1 MLWLGRG
8 KKHHS
13 AILRFVRMKKSIAAG
28 ALIGLGCAANLHCT
42 SKAAGAALFAVGL
55 ILICLLDLDLF
66 TGKIGYIRNIRPK
79 TNLIK
84 IWLGNLAGILA
95 VTVLVRLGRPE
106 IHTASVALVAK
117 KFDLPLW
124 RASILACLCGMVMCL
139 AVEAYRRH
147 KNSMAGVVAVWLCV
161 ITFVMCGFEHS
172 IANMGYCVL
181 AANTASDLVMAVR
194 LILITTTCNGVGAIA
209 MNFLI
214 GRKDAKT

>member
-1 MLWLGRG
+1 M
-8 KKHHS
+8 K
-13 AILRFVRMKKSIAAG
+13 VKKSIAAG

-42 SKAAGAALFAVGL
+42 SKTAGAALFAVGL

-66 TGKIGYIRNIRPK
+66 TGKIGYVRNIRPK

-84 IWLGNLAGILA
+84 IWLGNLAGIIA
-95 VTVLVRLGRPE
+95 ATGLVRLGRPE

-124 RASILACLCGMVMCL
+124 RVSILACLCGMVMCL

-147 KNSMAGVVAVWLCV
+147 KNSMAGVLAVWLCV
-161 ITFVMCGFEHS
+161 ITFVICGFEHS
-172 IANMGYCVL
+172 IANMGYCAL
-181 AANTASDLVMAVR
+181 AINSIDDLVMAVR

-209 MNFLI
+209 VDFLI
-214 GRKDAKT
+214 GRRDAKS

>member
-1 MLWLGRG
+1 MM
-8 KKHHS
+8 KKMNEK
-13 AILRFVRMKKSIAAG
+13 VKKSIAAG

-66 TGKIGYIRNIRPK
+66 TGKIGYVRNIRPK

-84 IWLGNLAGILA
+84 IWLGNLAGIIA
-95 VTVLVRLGRPE
+95 VALLVRLGRPE

-124 RASILACLCGMVMCL
+124 RVSILACLCGMVMYL

-181 AANTASDLVMAVR
+181 AANTASDLGRAAR
-194 LILITTTCNGVGAIA
+194 LILTTTTWNGIGAIA
-209 MNFLI
+209 VNFLI
-214 GRKDAKT
+214 GRRDAKS

>member
-1 MLWLGRG
+1 M
-8 KKHHS
+8 K
-13 AILRFVRMKKSIAAG
+13 VKKSIAAG

-42 SKAAGAALFAVGL
+42 SKAAGAVLFAVGL

-66 TGKIGYIRNIRPK
+66 TGKIGYVRNIRPK
-79 TNLIK
+79 TKLIK

-106 IHTASVALVAK
+106 IHTASVELVAK

-124 RASILACLCGMVMCL
+124 RVSILACLCGMVMYL

-147 KNSMAGVVAVWLCV
+147 KNSMAGVLAVWLCV
-161 ITFVMCGFEHS
+161 ITFVICGFEHS

-181 AANTASDLVMAVR
+181 AAETTSDLVMAVR
-194 LILITTTCNGVGAIA
+194 LIVTATTWNGIGAIA
-209 MNFLI
+209 VDFLI
-214 GRKDAKT
+214 GRKGAKS